1 MYIKVKQ
8 SLYRPL
14 AFQEFEASEFQNN
27 WHVKMVRLSDLSA
40 GRVYSPGNIL
50 YTHFC

>member
-1 MYIKVKQ
+1 MYVKVNQ

-14 AFQEFEASEFQNN
+14 AFQEFKVSEFQNN
-27 WHVKMVRLSDLSA
+27 WRMKMVRLSDLSA

-50 YTHFC
+50 CAHFC